1 MRESGRRLVDP
12 VADLAVQEIYCRA
25 RVDPTRIVGSVR
37 LAVALLGER
46 CIRLA
51 DRRELPGR
59 SALAWAGA
67 HPVIHLRRDLTPCQI
82 NHAVAHELGEW
93 LLHTWRYR
101 GREAENLAGRIG
113 AALCVPREAF
123 HVAWHD
129 VGDDLSELS
138 RAFTVSESLIALR
151 IGECIGYPTAL
162 LTPRRVLTRG
172 APWKWPTRDGDWR
185 KLVAHASA
193 AGLVRL
199 RVHDARGRLVLRA
212 ARGSPRP
219 KRSNAR

>member
-12 VADLAVQEIYCRA
+12 VADLAVEEIYRRA
-25 RVDPTRIVGSVR
+25 RLDPARIVGSVR

-59 SALAWAGA
+59 SALAWAGR
-67 HPVIHLRRDLTPCQI
+67 HPVIHLRRDLTPRQV

-93 LLHTWRYR
+93 LLRTWRYR

-123 HVAWHD
+123 HVAWQD

-162 LTPRRVLTRG
+162 VTPRRILTRG
-172 APWKWPTRDGDWR
+172 FPWKWPTAREDWR
-185 KLVAHASA
+185 ALVAGTPA
-193 AGLVRL
+193 AGIVRL
-199 RVHDARGRLVLRA
+199 RVHDARGRLVLRVTRYA
-212 ARGSPRP
+212 PKP
-219 KRSNAR
+219 KRNPAP